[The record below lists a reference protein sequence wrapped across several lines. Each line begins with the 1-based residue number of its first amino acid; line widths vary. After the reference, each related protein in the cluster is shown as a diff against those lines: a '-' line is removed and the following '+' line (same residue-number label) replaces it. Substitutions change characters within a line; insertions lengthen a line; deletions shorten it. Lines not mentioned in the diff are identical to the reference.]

1 MVREHLQLVLTDRT
15 SLTEGQDFGVLAF
28 NGWDGF
34 QDVVS
39 EFLGF
44 VDWRCGTELDFAD
57 DGLFS
62 CGK

>member
-1 MVREHLQLVLTDRT
+1 
-15 SLTEGQDFGVLAF
+15 
-28 NGWDGF
+28 
-34 QDVVS
+34 VS